1 MKWRSNNPDYFARHY
16 LDYVRPWRQ
25 KRKDLRGNTQLKLIK
40 DEIPPSKPLQKLILL
55 IPGESKEV
63 IKDEIILRRLDR
75 HTFAAHG
82 P

>member
-1 MKWRSNNPDYFARHY
+1 MWRNNNPDYFARHY
-16 LDYVRPWRQ
+16 LDYVKPWRL
-25 KRKDLRGNTQLKLIK
+25 KRKNLCGESQLTLIK
-40 DEIPPSKPLQKLILL
+40 DEIPTSKPLQKLVLL

-75 HTFAAHG
+75 HTFAAYG